1 MKQSSILFA
10 EPKYQRRAVA
20 SLPYN
25 QVPGHA
31 KRVYVTIALYSSIS
45 FRVYTQVMAIMLIMN
60 TVLYDLR

>member
-10 EPKYQRRAVA
+10 EPKYQRHAVA

-25 QVPGHA
+25 KFPDHA
-31 KRVYVTIALYSSIS
+31 NRVHVTIALCSSIS
-45 FRVYTQVMAIMLIMN
+45 FRYTQVMAVMLTIN